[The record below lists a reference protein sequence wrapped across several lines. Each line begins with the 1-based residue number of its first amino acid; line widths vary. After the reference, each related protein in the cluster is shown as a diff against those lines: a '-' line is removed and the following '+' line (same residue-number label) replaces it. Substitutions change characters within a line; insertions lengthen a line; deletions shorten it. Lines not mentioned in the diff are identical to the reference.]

1 MDDPARA
8 RTPTPQG
15 DAHEQNERPREPSPV
30 ALRLRLRPDLE
41 GKDDAWEEASDSPAN
56 SDGDDDSHSSE
67 NSPARGS
74 PAHASPLKR
83 PAGDEALPRPFK
95 RQRGMLNMDYLDLLN
110 QEIEDAAQRV
120 CLDDDDNLPS
130 SHLGL
135 TSWSGLEKRLF
146 FEAVARMGRDNLEGI
161 ATRIGSKSVVEIKQ
175 YLVLLEQEKQV
186 RSLSDS
192 RTVLEMAS
200 YPAAVELSQSCC
212 RALEETADTISVK
225 QERREQQREEKKW
238 GDVWDLTPD
247 IASRLEKGD
256 AQLLE
261 GIKFPSAAFFDVPQW
276 LRLSQEIFMNSSIP
290 SENCAYLD
298 EAPPSIWATTLED
311 FYSLVVSFTRRLI
324 QTTIFASMSR
334 IRDAQNYRAGAMRNV
349 IRRKDVQA
357 AAKLLNLSPNS
368 NEFWVR
374 SARRL
379 RLNVYD
385 DSAGQTE
392 ETTSLTY
399 EEVESLLEA
408 ADSDGDDDGDE
419 KDEEEGD
426 EEEEAELD
434 DDETDSQSDEESLVN
449 READEVLRHSAADFP
464 ETYKMRQALKHRV
477 AMEQQQERFADQCDD
492 CASYHAELEMW
503 ELLQKEPPT
512 ELPKM
517 AEPPPSAGR
526 SSMNVESIFKIGGS
540 WRAYTGPW
548 SEWELEHA
556 STRDS

>member
-1 MDDPARA
+1 MDDPDRP

-15 DAHEQNERPREPSPV
+15 DAHEQNEQSREPSPV

-41 GKDDAWEEASDSPAN
+41 EKDDAWDEASDSPPN
-56 SDGDDDSHSSE
+56 SDDDDGPDSGE
-67 NSPARGS
+67 KSPARGS

-83 PAGDEALPRPFK
+83 PAGDEVLSRPFK

-120 CLDDDDNLPS
+120 CLYADDNLPS

-146 FEAVARMGRDNLEGI
+146 FEAVARVGRDNLEDI

-175 YLVLLEQEKQV
+175 YLALLEQEKQV

-238 GDVWDLTPD
+238 GEVWDLTPEL
-247 IASRLEKGD
+247 ASRLEKGD
-256 AQLLE
+256 TQLLE
-261 GIKFPSAAFFDVPQW
+261 GINLPSAAFFDVPQW

-290 SENCAYLD
+290 NENCAYLD
-298 EAPPSIWATTLED
+298 ETPPSIWATTLED
-311 FYSLVVSFTRRLI
+311 FYSVVVSFTRRLV
-324 QTTIFASMSR
+324 QTTIFMSMSR

-349 IRRKDVQA
+349 IRKKDVRA
-357 AAKLLNLSPNS
+357 AAKSLNLPPDS
-368 NEFWVR
+368 NEFWAK

-392 ETTSLTY
+392 TASLTY
-399 EEVESLLEA
+399 DEVESLLEA
-408 ADSDGDDDGDE
+408 TNSDDDEE
-419 KDEEEGD
+419 KEKEEGD

-434 DDETDSQSDEESLVN
+434 DDESDSQSDEESLIN
-449 READEVLRHSAADFP
+449 HEADEVLRHSAADFP

-492 CASYHAELEMW
+492 YASYQAELEMW

-517 AEPPPSAGR
+517 PEPPQSAGR

-548 SEWELEHA
+548 SEWELKHR
-556 STRDS
+556 SVRDS

>member
-1 MDDPARA
+1 
-8 RTPTPQG
+8 
-15 DAHEQNERPREPSPV
+15 
-30 ALRLRLRPDLE
+30 
-41 GKDDAWEEASDSPAN
+41 
-56 SDGDDDSHSSE
+56 
-67 NSPARGS
+67 
-74 PAHASPLKR
+74 
-83 PAGDEALPRPFK
+83 
-95 RQRGMLNMDYLDLLN
+95 MLNMDYLDLLN

-130 SHLGL
+130 SHPGL
-135 TSWSGLEKRLF
+135 TPWSGLEKRLF

-175 YLVLLEQEKQV
+175 YLALLEKEKQV

-192 RTVLEMAS
+192 RTVLEMVS

-238 GDVWDLTPD
+238 GDVWDLTPE

-256 AQLLE
+256 TQLLE
-261 GIKFPSAAFFDVPQW
+261 GINLPSAAFFDVPQW

-311 FYSLVVSFTRRLI
+311 FYSLVVSFTRRLV
-324 QTTIFASMSR
+324 QTTIFTSMSR
-334 IRDAQNYRAGAMRNV
+334 IRDVQGYRAGAMRNV
-349 IRRKDVQA
+349 IRSKDVRA
-357 AAKLLNLSPNS
+357 AAKSLNLPLNPNK
-368 NEFWVR
+368 FWVR

-385 DSAGQTE
+385 DSDGHTQ

-408 ADSDGDDDGDE
+408 TDLDDDEE
-419 KDEEEGD
+419 KEEEEEEGGGEED
-426 EEEEAELD
+426 EAQLD
-434 DDETDSQSDEESLVN
+434 EDETDSQSDEESLIN

-492 CASYHAELEMW
+492 YASYHAELEMW

-517 AEPPPSAGR
+517 PEPPQSAGR

-548 SEWELEHA
+548 SEWELKHA
-556 STRDS
+556 SMRDR